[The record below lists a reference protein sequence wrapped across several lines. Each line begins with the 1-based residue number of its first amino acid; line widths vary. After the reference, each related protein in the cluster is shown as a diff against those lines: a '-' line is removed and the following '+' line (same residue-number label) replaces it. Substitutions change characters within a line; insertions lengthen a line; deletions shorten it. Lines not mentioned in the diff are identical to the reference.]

1 MGMDPDGAS
10 DRVTTDVPVESIGT
24 DVADTDSSQTTK
36 FPESVGESTS
46 PPETTDTSSPP
57 EISDTASP
65 PETTDATSL
74 PETSDTTSPP
84 ETTDTTS
91 PPETPD
97 TAPPETSD
105 TTAPPE
111 TSEETDVTAVTDST
125 TDGQMEDIDS
135 VVPPSENITEV
146 VDEIFAPAETE
157 SGSSGT
163 FTFTSTSLPIPTF
176 PPIAAKGVDNADVSA
191 PAEPE
196 DGSFEI
202 NVNTDPGVLPNGAE
216 AVNGMRNLY
225 GSNDVFIH
233 TSLCLLCIF
242 FLSLR

>member
-1 MGMDPDGAS
+1 MG
-10 DRVTTDVPVESIGT
+10 
-24 DVADTDSSQTTK
+24 
-36 FPESVGESTS
+36 
-46 PPETTDTSSPP
+46 
-57 EISDTASP
+57 
-65 PETTDATSL
+65 
-74 PETSDTTSPP
+74 
-84 ETTDTTS
+84 

-157 SGSSGT
+157 SGSFG
-163 FTFTSTSLPIPTF
+163 
-176 PPIAAKGVDNADVSA
+176 
-191 PAEPE
+191 
-196 DGSFEI
+196 I
-202 NVNTDPGVLPNGAE
+202 NVNTDPGVLPSGAE
-216 AVNGMRNLY
+216 AANGMRNLY

>member
-1 MGMDPDGAS
+1 MGMVPDGAS

-46 PPETTDTSSPP
+46 PPETT
-57 EISDTASP
+57 
-65 PETTDATSL
+65 
-74 PETSDTTSPP
+74 DTTSPP

-176 PPIAAKGVDNADVSA
+176 PPIADNGVDNADVSA

-202 NVNTDPGVLPNGAE
+202 NVNTDPGVLPSGAE
-216 AVNGMRNLY
+216 AANGMRNLY

>member
-1 MGMDPDGAS
+1 MGMVPDGAS

-46 PPETTDTSSPP
+46 PPETTDTS
-57 EISDTASP
+57 
-65 PETTDATSL
+65 
-74 PETSDTTSPP
+74 SPP

-146 VDEIFAPAETE
+146 VDEIFAPVETE
-157 SGSSGT
+157 S
-163 FTFTSTSLPIPTF
+163 
-176 PPIAAKGVDNADVSA
+176 
-191 PAEPE
+191 
-196 DGSFEI
+196 
-202 NVNTDPGVLPNGAE
+202 
-216 AVNGMRNLY
+216 
-225 GSNDVFIH
+225 
-233 TSLCLLCIF
+233 C
-242 FLSLR
+242 